1 MRGGDPYRKT
11 NVAELDDR
19 RKALGPLLAAAAAA
33 GDRGDWSSALAIAQA
48 AAALDPDDPGV
59 IAALARASAEGKATS
74 GARRRFT
81 VMFCDLAGSTE
92 LSSILDPEDTREL
105 LHAYHEACAAIVRE
119 HDGHIAH
126 QMGDGVLIYFGYPH
140 AHEDDA
146 MRAVLTGLA
155 ISDAVGRLR
164 SPSRGTIWN
173 LKVRTGIHTGLA
185 VVSDLGSGSWARP
198 GDIVGETPNVAARI
212 QAAAP
217 TGTVLISA
225 DTLDLVRN
233 RIEVEPLGPH
243 TLRGLKRTIDLFRV
257 VSVRSDDEVAPETV
271 AVGRETERT
280 TLERAWAGVSERG
293 AYVVITGEPGIGKS
307 HLVRH
312 ARSLVREGQR
322 SLVLRC
328 SALHS
333 NTPLRPLAQLLLT
346 LPSNSGAVGSGD
358 DLDRLAR
365 VAEAAGL
372 ASEENLYLLA
382 MMASTA
388 WPADRPVPDLPPE
401 QVRERTL
408 TLLCALIESLAR
420 EGPLLL
426 VFEDVHWADPSTLDL
441 LRRCV
446 TEPRDHPILVLVT
459 TRLPP
464 DTVPGEPTA
473 VLSLR
478 TLEPAECDELI
489 DKLTGGRLDPGTRSL
504 VSQRGDGVPL
514 YIRELAMLEA
524 TGAPGPEPAAPPVPP
539 TLNDLLVARLDS
551 FPRERGVVEALAVI
565 GRPAAPELVSEVA
578 GRTTAEVN
586 QQLDLLE
593 RAGIL
598 RFSAT
603 PPQYDF
609 HHTLLRDAAY
619 DVQLRAHRRSL
630 HRRAAET
637 LRATYSATLDDHAEE
652 LAHHYQLAG
661 GLEAAVSLRMR
672 AAVRHA
678 GFAAHPEA
686 IQSFEMALREVGQL
700 EGDQRD
706 LELRAQSGLAAS
718 LLASR
723 GYTAPEVAAAYSKV
737 RELSAAADAQLEV
750 SGLYGLWAYYHVTG
764 DARASLETAETVLDS
779 ALRSHDDQAALAARA
794 VLGYQLQRLGRLTE
808 AAPLL
813 EQGSRWDS
821 PEPLFPHHP
830 GIGAAANLAMTQ
842 WLIGRF
848 AAAREL
854 IERAVTAAEALDG
867 ATAHFTRAYTHA
879 FAAELFQVAGQP
891 EVALGHAGRV
901 VQVSSEF
908 GFTSWLAAGM
918 TNLKI
923 AEALTGDLDAIST
936 IEYCLDAWRGA
947 GATSN
952 LTQFGLGLALAYRA
966 AGRTAD
972 ALTAIERAVQDAS
985 ESQEL
990 YLEPELHRVRGEL
1003 FGELRPDDPAGAA
1016 ALEQALSSAAAAGA
1030 QALEVRA
1037 LVSLERRHSDR
1048 GDVANRTDAIVRLLS
1063 ELDPTFQDPERVL
1076 VEARALVHRETCP

>member
-1 MRGGDPYRKT
+1 
-11 NVAELDDR
+11 
-19 RKALGPLLAAAAAA
+19 
-33 GDRGDWSSALAIAQA
+33 
-48 AAALDPDDPGV
+48 
-59 IAALARASAEGKATS
+59 
-74 GARRRFT
+74 
-81 VMFCDLAGSTE
+81 MFCDLAGSTE
-92 LSSILDPEDTREL
+92 LSSVLDPEDTREL
-105 LHAYHEACAAIVRE
+105 LHSYHEACAAIVRE

-146 MRAVLTGLA
+146 LRAVLTGLA

-164 SPSRGTIWN
+164 SPSTGTIWN
-173 LKVRTGIHTGLA
+173 LRVRTGIHTGLA

-225 DTLDLVRN
+225 DTLDLVRD
-233 RIEVEPLGPH
+233 RIDVEPLGPH
-243 TLRGLKRTIDLFRV
+243 TLRGIERAIDLFRV

-271 AVGRETERT
+271 AVGRETERAM
-280 TLERAWAGVSERG
+280 LERAWAGVSERG

-333 NTPLRPLAQLLLT
+333 NTPLRPVAQLVLAFAE
-346 LPSNSGAVGSGD
+346 SSAAAGAGD

-365 VAEAAGL
+365 VAETAGL
-372 ASEENLYLLA
+372 ASEESLYLLA

-388 WPADRPVPDLPPE
+388 WPDDRAVPDLLPE

-408 TLLCALIESLAR
+408 TLLCAWIDALAG

-426 VFEDVHWADPSTLDL
+426 VFEDLHWADPSTVDL

-446 TEPRDHPILVLVT
+446 TEPRPHPILVLVT
-459 TRLPP
+459 TRLSS

-473 VLSLR
+473 ALSLR
-478 TLEPAECDELI
+478 ALEPAECDELI
-489 DKLTGGRLDPGTRSL
+489 DKLTGGRLDPGMRAL

-524 TGAPGPEPAAPPVPP
+524 TGDPGPEQSAPPVPP
-539 TLNDLLVARLDS
+539 TLTDLLVARLDS
-551 FPRERGVVEALAVI
+551 FPRGRDVVEALAVI

-578 GRTTAEVN
+578 GRTTGEVH
-586 QQLDLLE
+586 QQLDLLQ

-598 RFSAT
+598 RFFAT

-609 HHTLLRDAAY
+609 HHTLLRDTAY
-619 DVQLRAHRRSL
+619 EVQLRAHRRSL

-637 LRATYSATLDDHAEE
+637 LGAAYSATLDDHAEE
-652 LAHHYQLAG
+652 LAHHYRLAG
-661 GLEAAVSLRMR
+661 GLEAAVSLLMR

-678 GFAAHPEA
+678 GFAAHVEA
-686 IQSFEMALREVGQL
+686 IQSFELVLSDVGQL
-700 EGDQRD
+700 EGDQRE
-706 LELRAQSGLAAS
+706 LELRAHSGLAAS

-737 RELSAAADAQLEV
+737 RELSAAGDAHLEV

-764 DARASLETAETVLDS
+764 EARASLETAETVLES

-794 VLGYQLQRLGRLTE
+794 VLGYQLQRLGRPTE
-808 AAPLL
+808 ARPLL
-813 EQGSRWDS
+813 DQGSRWDS

-830 GIGAAANLAMTQ
+830 GIGAGANLAMTQ
-842 WLIGRF
+842 WLIGEF
-848 AAAREL
+848 AAARES
-854 IERAVTAAEALDG
+854 IERAVNAAEALDG
-867 ATAHFTRAYTHA
+867 PTAHFTRAYAHA

-966 AGRTAD
+966 SGRTAD
-972 ALTAIERAVQDAS
+972 ALTAIERALGDACD
-985 ESQEL
+985 SQEL

-1003 FGELRPDDPAGAA
+1003 LTDLRPDDDAGAA
-1016 ALEQALSSAAAAGA
+1016 ALERALAVAAAAGA
-1030 QALEVRA
+1030 RALELRA
-1037 LVSLERRHSDR
+1037 LVSLERRHR
-1048 GDVANRTDAIVRLLS
+1048 RHGNVASTTEAIERLLTR
-1063 ELDPTFQDPERVL
+1063 LDPTSEDPERVL
-1076 VEARALVHRETCP
+1076 AQARAVLYREI